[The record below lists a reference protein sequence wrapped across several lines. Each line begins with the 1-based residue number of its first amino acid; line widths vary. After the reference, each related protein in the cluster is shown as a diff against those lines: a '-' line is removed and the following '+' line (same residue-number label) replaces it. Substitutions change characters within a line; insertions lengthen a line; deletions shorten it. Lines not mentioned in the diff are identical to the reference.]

1 LFAVGAPGCGSDSG
15 GSPSSTQTVIAVVS
29 TANFEGVVARTI
41 GGQVDVGGLPLKIG
55 TIFGQ

>member
-1 LFAVGAPGCGSDSG
+1 
-15 GSPSSTQTVIAVVS
+15 VVS